1 MCKLHT
7 VVVLIF
13 VLWFSHL
20 NYETSP
26 VCTLYINTYI
36 PVIIIYKL
44 IQLNVYYSLI
54 NNENV
59 Y

>member
-1 MCKLHT
+1 MVFLHT

-26 VCTLYINTYI
+26 VCVLHINTYF
-36 PVIIIYKL
+36 PVIIICKSYIMKMF
-44 IQLNVYYSLI
+44 IKTQLI
-54 NNENV
+54 NLDE
-59 Y
+59 